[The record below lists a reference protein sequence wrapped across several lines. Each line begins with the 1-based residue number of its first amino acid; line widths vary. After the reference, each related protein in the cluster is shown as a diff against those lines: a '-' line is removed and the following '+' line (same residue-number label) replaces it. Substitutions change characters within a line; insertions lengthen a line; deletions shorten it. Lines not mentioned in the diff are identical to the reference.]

1 MPQPCRLEQARF
13 AVDEHLLNL
22 APSSSKAPA
31 ERLRLRKWEQD
42 RLEGSVNFL
51 SGASSTISN
60 QSRSGRSPVAVFQ
73 SSGKAV
79 ASSAESMTSLNGVPT
94 LSGGS
99 QGSRSFE
106 SIETR
111 MAPEMEAARLLEDDG
126 TGVLVAP
133 SGSQSRLVYHCLFHI
148 LGCEEE
154 LDDIEQWKVHILS
167 HFRTHPPPDTV
178 RCPICR
184 RTFENPC
191 AWDSMLDHIVEVHYQ
206 NGQTLVMYRPDFE
219 LMRYLYRLKI
229 ITQAQ
234 FKAIEFL
241 PPGSPTSHQPPAAM
255 RASIGTFDEP
265 LYAPYN
271 RRREQRM
278 REQRRGIG
286 VA

>member
-1 MPQPCRLEQARF
+1 MLKMYTDC
-13 AVDEHLLNL
+13 VSV
-22 APSSSKAPA
+22 APSSSKLPA

-42 RLEGSVNFL
+42 HPGGSVNIL
-51 SGASSTISN
+51 SGGSSTVSS
-60 QSRSGRSPVAVFQ
+60 QSRSGPSSVTVFQ
-73 SSGKAV
+73 SSGKV
-79 ASSAESMTSLNGVPT
+79 IASSAGSMTSLSRVPT

-99 QGSRSFE
+99 QGSHSFE
-106 SIETR
+106 SIDTR

-126 TGVLVAP
+126 AGILVAP
-133 SGSQSRLVYHCLFHI
+133 SGSQSRLSYHCLFYI

-154 LDDIEQWKVHILS
+154 LDNVEQWKVHLLS
-167 HFRTHPPPDTV
+167 HFRTHPPPETV
-178 RCPICR
+178 SCPICR
-184 RTFENPC
+184 QVFEGQS
-191 AWDSMLDHIVEVHYQ
+191 AWDSMLDHIVEGHHQ
-206 NGQTLVMYRPDFE
+206 NGQTLAMYRPDFE

-241 PPGSPTSHQPPAAM
+241 PPASPTSHLPQGAI